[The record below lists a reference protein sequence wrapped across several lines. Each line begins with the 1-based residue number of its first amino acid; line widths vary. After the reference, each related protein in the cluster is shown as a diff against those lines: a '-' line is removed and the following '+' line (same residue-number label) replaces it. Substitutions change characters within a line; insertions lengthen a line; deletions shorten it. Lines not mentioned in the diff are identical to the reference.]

1 MLDRDSNN
9 AIGSVF
15 TKQWPEMKHVFHS
28 SQLCRYTKEK
38 TLGFVAEKLDGSNL
52 AVTSRKVIASRRNVL
67 LSNPSEEELQK
78 CKFSGV
84 KLQAAADLFERLSQ
98 LEMSLQKY
106 FPFLRIEA
114 IVYGELI
121 QRGTATSTEDKFH
134 YRPRGY
140 KVGDY
145 WLFGAGIAFDLA
157 LSKSQVE
164 KCINHLQSQ
173 AFAVVSAFSE
183 LAQRTHLILL
193 MNDKLR
199 ETLEAH
205 HITTIIAQQKKIL
218 TEALSFYQRQLMSN
232 EIEGIVINFGEE
244 ILKWKGLDESYP
256 DAFIADIGLIKS
268 KVVKEVYDPISSV
281 AFEAQKKRANMK
293 KEKQTLF
300 LLEKAY
306 KSALTKLGS
315 SSDQRTSRNTEEKI
329 RFQKAL
335 EEEMIKDCHS
345 DNDYQLKLPAFISSK
360 LK

>member
-1 MLDRDSNN
+1 MLDRESNN

-15 TKQWPEMKHVFHS
+15 TKQWPEIKHIFHS
-28 SQLCRYTKEK
+28 SQLCRYTTEK
-38 TLGFVAEKLDGSNL
+38 TVGFVSEKLDGSNL
-52 AVTSRKVIASRRNVL
+52 AVTSRRVIASRRNVL

-78 CKFSGV
+78 FKFSGV
-84 KLQAAADLFERLSQ
+84 KLQAAAELFEKLSQ
-98 LEMSLQKY
+98 LEMSLQEY
-106 FPFLRIEA
+106 FPFLRIEV

-121 QRGTATSTEDKFH
+121 QRGTATSTEDKFN

-140 KVGDY
+140 MVGDH
-145 WLFGAGIAFDLA
+145 WVFGAGIAFDLA
-157 LSKSQVE
+157 LSNSQIE
-164 KCINHLQSQ
+164 KCIKHLQSQ

-183 LAQRTHLILL
+183 LGQRTHLILL

-205 HITTIIAQQKKIL
+205 HITTIIAHQKKNL
-218 TEALSFYQRQLMSN
+218 TEALSFYRRQLVSN
-232 EIEGIVINFGEE
+232 EIEGIVINFGDE

-281 AFEAQKKRANMK
+281 AFEAQKNRANMK
-293 KEKQTLF
+293 KERQTLF

-315 SSDQRTSRNTEEKI
+315 LSDQGKSGNTEEKI
-329 RFQKAL
+329 RFQKTL
-335 EEEMIKDCHS
+335 EEEMIRDCHR
-345 DNDYQLKLPAFISSK
+345 NHDYQKKLKSFIISK
-360 LK
+360 LQ